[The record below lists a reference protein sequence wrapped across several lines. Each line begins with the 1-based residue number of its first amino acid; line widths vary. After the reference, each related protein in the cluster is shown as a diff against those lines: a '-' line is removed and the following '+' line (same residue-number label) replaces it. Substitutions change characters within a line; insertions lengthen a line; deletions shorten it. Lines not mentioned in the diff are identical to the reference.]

1 MIPMNDFEKEDKF
14 STGVYSRQNLQL
26 VEGSGTKVRD
36 EKGNEYLDLTSGIGV
51 AAVGHANERV
61 AEAVK
66 DQVETLLTCSP
77 AYFYNDVRTELLGKL
92 AEIAPGNLTKSFLC
106 NSGTEAIEASL
117 KFARSNTGKK
127 EIIATMRGFHGRTLG
142 SLSATWKRKYSQ
154 PFKPLVPGF
163 THVPYGDLEKMEES
177 ISEDTAAVLLEPI
190 QGEGGI
196 HLPPDDYLAG
206 VRQLC
211 DDTESLLILDEVQTG
226 FGRTGEMFAGQHWSV
241 TPDIMALAKA
251 MGGGVP
257 IGASVIREDMEFS
270 PGLHGSTF
278 GGNPLTA
285 RAALATINY
294 IQEENLVE
302 LADERGEQFRQGLE
316 EIAEEHGKLIRE
328 VRGLGLMLA
337 LQLRKKAGPY
347 LDALMER
354 NILALPAGSSVVR
367 FLPPLEISSE
377 EIDKVLGTLREI
389 FAKQND

>member
-1 MIPMNDFEKEDKF
+1 MNTLEKEDKF
-14 STGVYSRQNLQL
+14 STGVYSRQDLQL
-26 VEGSGTKVRD
+26 VEGSGTKIKD
-36 EKGNEYLDLTSGIGV
+36 QKGREYLDLTSGIGV

-66 DQVETLLTCSP
+66 DQVEKLLTCSP
-77 AYFYNDVRTELLGKL
+77 AYFYNDVRAELLEKL
-92 AEIAPGNLTKSFLC
+92 AEISPGNLNRSFLC

-117 KFARSNTGKK
+117 KFARSHTGKK

-163 THVPYGDLEKMEES
+163 NHVPYGDLEKLEEA
-177 ISEDTAAVLLEPI
+177 ISPDTAAVLLEPI

-196 HLPPDDYLAG
+196 HLPPDDYFSE
-206 VRQLC
+206 VRRLC
-211 DDTESLLILDEVQTG
+211 DDTDTLLIFDEVQTG
-226 FGRTGEMFAGQHWSV
+226 FGRTGEMFAGQHWGV

-257 IGASVIREDMEFS
+257 IGASVVREDMEFS

-302 LADERGEQFRQGLE
+302 LARERGKQFRQGLE
-316 EIAEEHGKLIRE
+316 EIAEEHEKLIRE

-354 NILALPAGSSVVR
+354 GILALPAGSSVVR
-367 FLPPLEISSE
+367 FLPPLEISPE
-377 EIDKVLGTLREI
+377 EIELVLQVLGEI
-389 FAKQND
+389 LSSES